1 MADDV
6 ARPIT
11 LYVSR
16 FQFSDIAMDYLERK
30 RISVIDVEMSHQD
43 AEKLCRFLRERLEE
57 NKTPGAVRV
66 RIFGNLVI
74 S

>member
-1 MADDV
+1 MSDEI

-16 FQFSDIAMDYLERK
+16 FEFDNISMDYLERK
-30 RISVIDVEMSHQD
+30 RISVIDVEMSH
-43 AEKLCRFLRERLEE
+43 EETERLLKFLQQRLE
-57 NKTPGAVRV
+57 KKIPGAVRI

>member
-1 MADDV
+1 MNDDI

-16 FQFSDIAMDYLERK
+16 FEFDHINLDYLERK
-30 RISVIDVEMSHQD
+30 RISVIDVEMSYQ
-43 AEKLCRFLRERLEE
+43 EMVKLSEFLQNRLNE
-57 NKTPGAVRV
+57 KTPGAVRV
-66 RIFGNLVI
+66 RIYGSLVI

>member
-1 MADDV
+1 MPDEHE
-6 ARPIT
+6 RPIT

-16 FQFSDIAMDYLERK
+16 FEFENISLEHLERK
-30 RISVIDVEMSHQD
+30 RVSVIDVEMSYQ
-43 AEKLCRFLRERLEE
+43 ETERLMKFLEKRMAT
-57 NKTPGAVRV
+57 KTPGSVRI